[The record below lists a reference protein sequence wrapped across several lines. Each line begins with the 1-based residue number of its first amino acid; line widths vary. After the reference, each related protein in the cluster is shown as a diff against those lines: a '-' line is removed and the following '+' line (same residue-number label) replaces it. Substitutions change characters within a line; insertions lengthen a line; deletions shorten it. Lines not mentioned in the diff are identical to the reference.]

1 MKNLLLVFFFF
12 FFAHFAKSQSQV
24 VVSLVSEFEGK
35 VIKIYSDTL
44 KTRIV
49 YNLTGYESVGDIVL
63 NVITLY
69 DDDTETRKKF
79 QVLEYK
85 RKQNLTEILVET
97 EQGELKYVFM
107 HDQYILITQNKKGN
121 FMWEGDIIF

>member
-1 MKNLLLVFFFF
+1 MKNLLLVYFFF

>member
-79 QVLEYK
+79 KVLEYK

>member
-1 MKNLLLVFFFF
+1 
-12 FFAHFAKSQSQV
+12 
-24 VVSLVSEFEGK
+24 

-79 QVLEYK
+79 KVLEYK

>member
-79 QVLEYK
+79 KVLEYK

-121 FMWEGDIIF
+121 FMWEGYIIF